1 MKQVVHLAVRFLD
14 NVIDASRFP
23 LERIDETVRRNR
35 KIGLGVMGF
44 ADLLFQLGI
53 PYDSEAGIAL
63 AERIMGFINAEG
75 HAASARLAEERG
87 PFPAYAESVFPQ
99 RGEGPYRNATVTT
112 IAPTGTLSII
122 GGCSSGVEPVF
133 AYVYIRNIM
142 DGTECWR

>member
-1 MKQVVHLAVRFLD
+1 MRFLD

-122 GGCSSGVEPVF
+122 GG
-133 AYVYIRNIM
+133 
-142 DGTECWR
+142 